1 MSDEEIL
8 PCVMCD
14 QHHEQMLMLTCM
26 HDPCIN
32 CAAVHYC
39 STQPNTSQ
47 VAKHS
52 TQVYI
57 CAKCGEYTELDSSSV
72 TELQRVYHL
81 LKVFMISMS
90 RGKKDMTIAGII
102 LEALTLAAIP
112 THRICTLSRKYPTN
126 IQRALIM
133 IPIKSLGLLDTHP
146 KSLIPSQTNNTNQ
159 QHIHLQFPS
168 PTLLFLNPAIIIP
181 TM

>member
-8 PCVMCD
+8 PCVMCE

-47 VAKHS
+47 VY
-52 TQVYI
+52 V

-72 TELQRVYHL
+72 AELQRVYHL
-81 LKVFMISMS
+81 LKVSLSHKHRGRRDMIIVAA
-90 RGKKDMTIAGII
+90 TQVAPIVAII
-102 LEALTLAAIP
+102 P
-112 THRICTLSRKYPTN
+112 VPRICTPNHLNLSINTLHH
-126 IQRALIM
+126 LITTPM
-133 IPIKSLGLLDTHP
+133 KNHLDIRLKNLIH
-146 KSLIPSQTNNTNQ
+146 SLISNTNLLP
-159 QHIHLQFPS
+159 IHHQFPS
-168 PTLLFLNPAIIIP
+168 LILLSPSPTTTIATTHI
-181 TM
+181 M